1 MERYNEDEWMFDF
14 NDNKGSISVD
24 EMTEE
29 QAKQALCNMLSYW
42 VELEDIRDSI
52 SDLHKKYS
60 REI

>member
-1 MERYNEDEWMFDF
+1 MERYNVDEWMFDF
-14 NDNKGSISVD
+14 GEGSISVD

-52 SDLHKKYS
+52 SNLHKTYS
-60 REI
+60 RKE